1 MLYFVNM
8 SNQLLKKYKLLFGE
22 NAPIPP
28 EHIMETLVEMKEDGS
43 FNEKLK
49 TIRENYPK
57 IKKIYKEETG
67 DDLKPNSSI
76 FDIDFRNK
84 KK

>member
-1 MLYFVNM
+1 MD
-8 SNQLLKKYKLLFGE
+8 SELLKKYKLLFGE

-43 FNEKLK
+43 FSEKLK
-49 TIRENYPK
+49 TIKENYPK

-67 DDLKPNSSI
+67 SDLKPDSPF

>member
-1 MLYFVNM
+1 M
-8 SNQLLKKYKLLFGE
+8 SSELLKKYKLLFGE
-22 NAPIPP
+22 NTSIPP
-28 EHIMETLVEMKEDGS
+28 EHIMETLVEMKENGS

-49 TIRENYPK
+49 TIKENYPK

-67 DDLKPNSSI
+67 YDLKPNSSI